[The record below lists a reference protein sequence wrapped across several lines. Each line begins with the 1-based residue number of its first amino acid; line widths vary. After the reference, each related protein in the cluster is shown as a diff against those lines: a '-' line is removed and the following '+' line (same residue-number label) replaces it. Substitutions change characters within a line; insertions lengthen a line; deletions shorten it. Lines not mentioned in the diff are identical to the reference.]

1 MASLVNEM
9 GPLNGV
15 RIIELGGIGPVP
27 FGGMVL
33 ADLGAEVILIERKSD
48 NSNAPI
54 RKEERALEGL
64 LARRGKK
71 SVCLDLKQPAAVEAV
86 LRLVETADALI
97 EGFRPGVAERLGVGP
112 DICLQRNARLVYGR
126 QTGWGQTGPLSQSA
140 GHDINYVALAGA
152 LYYTG
157 RSGEVPFP
165 PPTILGDVAGGALVH
180 IIGILAA
187 LRHAEQ
193 TGEGQVIDA
202 AVTDGATYMM
212 ALIESLRSIGQFG
225 EPRGTGMLSGEA
237 PWYQTYECADGEFV
251 TVGALEPAFYRLL
264 CEKLGVRDDPDF
276 SDQFDTDAWPRAR
289 DKLESLFLRKSR
301 EEWCRELEGTDVC
314 FAPVLSLPEAQ
325 RHPHNERRG
334 SFVTIDGRIHPAP
347 APKFDKTP
355 TTAGSIPSPG
365 EHTAEVL
372 GELGLEV
379 ADL

>member
-1 MASLVNEM
+1 M
-9 GPLNGV
+9 GPLARV
-15 RIIELGGIGPVP
+15 RVIELGGIGPVP
-27 FGGMVL
+27 FCGMVL

-48 NSNAPI
+48 SPNAPI
-54 RKEERALEGL
+54 RAEEQVLEGV

-71 SVCLDLKQPAAVEAV
+71 SVSLDLKQPAAVEAV
-86 LRLVETADALI
+86 QRLVETADVLI
-97 EGFRPGVAERLGVGP
+97 EGFRPGVAERLGLGP

-140 GHDINYVALAGA
+140 GHDINYAALAGV
-152 LYYTG
+152 LYYSG

-165 PPTILGDVAGGALVH
+165 PPTILGDVAGGALVNV
-180 IIGILAA
+180 IGILAA

-212 ALIESLRSIGQFG
+212 ALIESLRPLGQFG

-237 PWYQTYECADGEFV
+237 PWYQVYECADGEFV

-264 CEKLGVRDDPDF
+264 CERLGVRDDPDF
-276 SDQFDTDAWPRAR
+276 SDQFDTEAWPRAR
-289 DKLESLFLRKSR
+289 EKLTRLFLDKTR
-301 EEWCRELEGTDVC
+301 EEWCQELEGTDVC

-325 RHPHNERRG
+325 AHPHNEQRRN
-334 SFVTIDGRIHPAP
+334 FVSIDGRVHPAP

-355 TTAGSIPSPG
+355 ATAGSIPSPG

-372 GELGLEV
+372 GELGLSE
-379 ADL
+379 ADT